1 MKIQKY
7 VALYTSKIKIII
19 KADLVIFLRKT
30 PVQKVIQKILC
41 LQKEQLGDS
50 LITLLSQC
58 WSIIEHF
65 IGNLYYRE
73 EEYLMIV

>member
-41 LQKEQLGDS
+41 LQK
-50 LITLLSQC
+50 
-58 WSIIEHF
+58 
-65 IGNLYYRE
+65 
-73 EEYLMIV
+73 